1 MSYELAG
8 SANTICVD
16 ANTASSGFAIVAVFS
31 VLVFLAVWNGFALFR
46 RHRPRGERASRGARV
61 RREWSLRT
69 SGAVSS

>member
-8 SANTICVD
+8 NANTIYVD
-16 ANTASSGFAIVAVFS
+16 ANTASSGFAIVVVFS
-31 VLVFLAVWNGFALFR
+31 VFVFLAVWNGFALFR

-61 RREWSLRT
+61 RQEWSLRT